1 MKAFRIA
8 VASILM
14 IGVVNVAGQKPKTDS
29 TTSID
34 GVVLA
39 SASGDPIAGAR
50 VMLLKEPG
58 IITRSGPSP
67 GVELPLELDFHY
79 MSTATFTDADGRFA
93 FTNIDPKVFGMVVGA
108 NGYVRREFERDDF
121 PESGKRLV
129 VRMTATGTVNGVV
142 RGDAGRP
149 LADVS
154 VQLLR
159 YVYDDSGQRIV
170 KPFGSVRTNDRGEYR
185 LYDITPGR
193 YYVRAGTS
201 SKPTDNAFAESV
213 SPLFYPGVADVAQA
227 SVVEVDSAGEL
238 GGLDF
243 NLKHQESHR
252 IRGRV
257 IDEEPNSSPD
267 SSKSLHLYYLG
278 GGFPTGDD
286 VGSDWSYARPSAD
299 GTFEFRDIVPGLYAI
314 AYSDSPV
321 RGLVTVRVGNS
332 DIENIKMTLTET
344 TVNGRIRMEHGPI
357 TEDIRKY
364 MGFHLVPALLNGAL
378 SGDNLLAE
386 FSALESRDLDED
398 GKFVIEDAL
407 PLDYRLEVGWLP
419 AESYIKSARFGGVD
433 ILSQPFHSGD
443 AGAVLEIVIASDSG
457 SIAGTVVDEKFRPV
471 RGAQAVLVPERARNR
486 VDLYHSAETD
496 RDGKFSF
503 EGIAPGDY
511 KLFAWESI
519 EENSWF
525 DPEVIRR
532 FESRGKSVHV
542 GESSKQ
548 AVEVKLISAPK

>member
-121 PESGKRLV
+121 PESGKR
-129 VRMTATGTVNGVV
+129 
-142 RGDAGRP
+142 
-149 LADVS
+149 
-154 VQLLR
+154 
-159 YVYDDSGQRIV
+159 QRIV

-227 SVVEVDSAGEL
+227 SVVEVESAGEL

-457 SIAGTVVDEKFRPV
+457 SIAGTVVDEKSRPV